1 MRDLGNWLLDA
12 ERQNEWFGP
21 LLFHLIRSTLRE
33 YQHLKTGYAKSTPFL
48 AWACR
53 NMLELDIITQHV
65 LGSEKSAKDFI
76 DDRFTDGLEL
86 FKSFRTW
93 AEFND
98 PSSRT
103 PALDQTIAWIQEQ
116 MAKEGLTRKSYLKI
130 RELATGVKLGE
141 EYQHLN

>member
-1 MRDLGNWLLDA
+1 MAEPEETPPDLTVDIELADKAFGEMRDLGNWLSDA

-65 LGSEKSAKDFI
+65 LGSEKGARILSMTASL
-76 DDRFTDGLEL
+76 TDSNSSNHSEPGSSSMIRAAGHLRST
-86 FKSFRTW
+86 KRSPGFRNRW
-93 AEFND
+93 QKRD
-98 PSSRT
+98 
-103 PALDQTIAWIQEQ
+103 
-116 MAKEGLTRKSYLKI
+116 
-130 RELATGVKLGE
+130 
-141 EYQHLN
+141 